1 MAFMAQPW
9 KDPRSGIYYIRRRV
23 PKDVKPHLPQFGEF
37 YKRSL
42 ETTCRLEAKTRFAA
56 EWTKSEELFGRARL
70 QNQGSFQPSA
80 RDAVQMAAWWAKRE
94 LKDSG

>member
-1 MAFMAQPW
+1 MAQPW

-23 PKDVKPHLPQFGEF
+23 PKDVKPHLLQFGEF

-56 EWTKSEELFGRARL
+56 EWTKSEELFGRTRL
-70 QNQGSFQPSA
+70 QNQSDFQPDA
-80 RDAVQMAAWWAKRE
+80 RDAVQLAA
-94 LKDSG
+94 